1 MVRKPTLS
9 ALGVKRIGEAA
20 GIVEFQLKNGLKI
33 LLKENHSAPVVS
45 FMVVYRV
52 GSRNEAV
59 GHTGSTHFLEHMM
72 FKGTR
77 KFNPAKGNGV
87 MEMLSRIGALRNAT
101 TWLDRTNYFECG
113 GSEHLPLYVE
123 LEADRMRG
131 LLLRQEDRDSEMTVV
146 RNEFE
151 RGEND
156 PGSALSKELTA
167 IAFREHPYH
176 HPTIGWR
183 TDVEGVPM
191 ERMKEFY
198 DTYYWPN
205 NATVIVVG
213 DFNSDDC
220 LALIAKHFG
229 PIPKAPHTL
238 PGVYTVEPP
247 QEGERR
253 FELKRAGDLPQ
264 LSIGYH
270 STSASDPDS
279 YPLAALSHILGG
291 ANKRSSRLY
300 KRLME
305 AGLATNCSAG
315 NGDFR
320 DPGLFELD
328 ATLTPGTTFQQVED
342 AIYAELELLALE
354 PVSEDELRR
363 IKSANRKGTTLASAD
378 PQSFANMLCSAEA
391 SATWRWLVEY
401 DDKFDAVTAEDIMR
415 VAKKYFSRDNRT
427 VGHFIPTEKE
437 ATAMTAAAASA
448 AASSVVNSKR
458 KRTPAKKKTAP
469 VKPVRMKLAKPAK
482 APVPFTDRVKREV
495 LPNGLTL
502 LFMPNP
508 GTGSVSIQGIT
519 YAGPYFGRDKLTVAG
534 CVSQMMTKGSKNHS
548 KFELAEILEEMGARF
563 GFAPDRF
570 RVNYSTLVV
579 SEDFGKFI
587 PVMADVLRNP
597 LFLDAE
603 LTATKRELTAGIK
616 RAMNSTGDRARQA
629 LYQTLFPGEHP
640 FFDVSYPERL
650 AALESVTTDDLKAFH
665 QAHYSPQSTIIA
677 VVGDIAEGEAMDAL
691 RAAFGDW
698 EGPARKPI
706 TVPVVSA
713 DAAGKRIE
721 VMLAD
726 KASVD
731 IVLGAPT
738 PVGRGSEDFFA
749 AYLANAA
756 LGQDTIS
763 ARLGKVLRVREGLT
777 YGIYS
782 YFDDTSFGGAP
793 WQVSIS
799 VNPQNVERSIA
810 LINEVLADYLK
821 KGITAEELEDEAGR
835 AVGSFTVQL
844 RTSAGIAQTLAKF
857 ESMGLGVSALDTLA
871 ADFTAVTRAQ
881 VNAALRNYFKPENL
895 VIALAG
901 TLQTPRPAS
910 ELATS
915 SAS

>member
-1 MVRKPTLS
+1 VR
-9 ALGVKRIGEAA
+9 RIGEAH
-20 GIVEFQLKNGLKI
+20 GIVEYHLKNGLKI

-87 MEMLSRIGALRNAT
+87 MEMLARIGALRNAT

-113 GSEHLPLYVE
+113 GAEHLPLYVE

-198 DTYYWPN
+198 DTYYFPN

-213 DFNSDDC
+213 DFVTDDC
-220 LALIAKHFG
+220 LRLIAKHFG
-229 PIPKAPHTL
+229 PIPRSPHAL
-238 PGVYTVEPP
+238 PAVYTVEPP

-270 STSASDPDS
+270 ATSASHVDS
-279 YPLAALSHILGG
+279 YALSALSHILGG
-291 ANKRSSRLY
+291 AHKRSSRLY

-305 AGLATNCSAG
+305 TGLVTGCSAS
-315 NGDFR
+315 NGEFR

-328 ATLTPGTTFQQVED
+328 ATLTPGTTFLQVEE
-342 AIYAELELLALE
+342 AIYAELELLARE
-354 PVSEDELRR
+354 PVTADELRR
-363 IKSANRKGTTLASAD
+363 VKSANRKGTTLASAD
-378 PQSFANMLCSAEA
+378 PQSFANMLCQAEA
-391 SATWRWLVEY
+391 SATWRWFVEY
-401 DDKFDAVTAEDIMR
+401 DDKFDAVTPRDVMR
-415 VAKKYFSRDNRT
+415 VANTYFSRDNRT

-437 ATAMTAAAASA
+437 ATQTTADAAASV
-448 AASSVVNSKR
+448 ASSQVDKR
-458 KRTPAKKKTAP
+458 KRSSAKQKAP
-469 VKPVRMKLAKPAK
+469 GKPVRMKLAKPAQ
-482 APVPFTDRVKREV
+482 APVPFAERVTREV

-502 LFMPNP
+502 MFMPNP

-519 YAGPYFGRDKLTVAG
+519 FAGPYFGRDKLTVAG
-534 CVSQMMTKGSKNHS
+534 CVSQMMTKGSKGHS
-548 KFELAEILEEMGARF
+548 KFELAELLEEMGARF
-563 GFAPDRF
+563 NFAPDRF
-570 RVNYSTLVV
+570 RVNFSTLVV
-579 SEDFGKFI
+579 KDDFGRFV
-587 PVMADVLRNP
+587 PVLADVLRNP

-603 LTATKRELTAGIK
+603 LTATKRELAAGIK
-616 RAMNSTGDRARQA
+616 RAMNSTGERARQA
-629 LYQTLFPGEHP
+629 LYQALFPGDHP

-650 AALESVTTDDLKAFH
+650 AALEKISVEDLRQFH
-665 QAHYSPQSTIIA
+665 GEHYSPQSTIIA
-677 VVGDIAEGEAMDAL
+677 VVGDISEGEAMEAL

-698 EGPARKPI
+698 TGAARKPI
-706 TVPVVSA
+706 QVPVVDTA
-713 DAAGKRIE
+713 NGGKRFE
-721 VMLAD
+721 VTLAD

-731 IVLGAPT
+731 IVLGAAT
-738 PVGRGSEDFFA
+738 PVGRSASDFFA

-821 KGITAEELEDEAGR
+821 KGITQDELEDEAGR

-844 RTSAGIAQTLAKF
+844 RTSAGIAGTLAKF
-857 ESMGLGVSALDTLA
+857 ESMGLGVCALDTLA
-871 ADFTAVTRAQ
+871 QDFTSVTRAQ
-881 VNAALRNYFKPENL
+881 ANEALRKYFRPENL
-895 VIALAG
+895 TLAMAG
-901 TLQTPRPAS
+901 TLLTPRPAS

-915 SAS
+915 KAK

>member
-1 MVRKPTLS
+1 MVRKPTLRS
-9 ALGVKRIGEAA
+9 LGVKRIGEAA
-20 GIVEFQLKNGLKI
+20 GIVEYQLKNGLKI

-87 MEMLSRIGALRNAT
+87 MEMLARIGALRNAT

-113 GSEHLPLYVE
+113 GAEHLPLYIE

-131 LLLRQEDRDSEMTVV
+131 LLLKQEDRDSEMTVV

-213 DFNSDDC
+213 DFETDDC
-220 LALIAKHFG
+220 LRLIAKHFG
-229 PIPKAPHTL
+229 PIPKAPK
-238 PGVYTVEPP
+238 PWPEVYTVEPP

-270 STSASDPDS
+270 GTSASHPDS
-279 YPLAALSHILGG
+279 YALSLLSHILGG
-291 ANKRSSRLY
+291 AHKRSSRLY

-305 AGLATNCSAG
+305 TGLATSCSAS
-315 NGDFR
+315 NGEFR

-328 ATLTPGTTFQQVED
+328 ATLTPGTTFQQVEE
-342 AIYAELELLALE
+342 AIYAELELLAKE
-354 PVSEDELRR
+354 PVTADEMRR
-363 IKSANRKGTTLASAD
+363 VKSANRKGTVLASAD
-378 PQSFANMLCSAEA
+378 PQSFANMLCQAEA
-391 SATWRWLVEY
+391 SATWRWFVEY
-401 DDKFDAVTAEDIMR
+401 DDKFDAVTAEDVMR
-415 VAKKYFSRDNRT
+415 VAKTYFSRDNRT

-437 ATAMTAAAASA
+437 ATDATAD
-448 AASSVVNSKR
+448 AASSAASTKSTARNRVAAKR
-458 KRTPAKKKTAP
+458 KAPAA
-469 VKPVRMKLAKPAK
+469 KPVRMKLAKPAK
-482 APVPFTDRVKREV
+482 APVPFAERVTREV

-519 YAGPYFGRDKLTVAG
+519 FAGPYFGRDKLTVAG
-534 CVSQMMTKGSKNHS
+534 CVSQMMTKGSQAHS

-563 GFAPDRF
+563 NFAPDRF

-579 SEDFGKFI
+579 KDDYARFV
-587 PVMADVLRNP
+587 PVLADVLRNP

-603 LTATKRELTAGIK
+603 LTATKRELSAGIK
-616 RAMNSTGDRARQA
+616 RAMNSTGERARQA
-629 LYQTLFPGEHP
+629 LYQAIFPSEHP

-650 AALESVTTDDLKAFH
+650 AALEGITVEDLRKFH
-665 QAHYSPQSTIIA
+665 VDHYSPQSTIIA
-677 VVGDIAEGEAMDAL
+677 VVGDIAEGEALNAL

-706 TVPVVSA
+706 AVPVVDTTA
-713 DAAGKRIE
+713 GGKRFE
-721 VMLAD
+721 VNLSD

-731 IVLGAPT
+731 IVLGAAT
-738 PVGRGSEDFFA
+738 PVGRQASDFFA

-821 KGITAEELEDEAGR
+821 KGITQEELEDEAGR

-844 RTSAGIAQTLAKF
+844 RTSAGLAQTLAKF
-857 ESMGLGVSALDTLA
+857 ESMGLGVAALDTLA
-871 ADFTAVTRAQ
+871 RDFTSVTRAQ
-881 VNAALRNYFKPENL
+881 ANEALRKYFRPENL
-895 VIALAG
+895 TLAMAG
-901 TLQTPRPAS
+901 TLLTPRPAS

-915 SAS
+915 SAK